1 MAICLYAFSIAYP
14 SYFYGCTDIPG
25 INKYY
30 LSSVLAQ
37 KLLYFTINDSL
48 AYGIKIS
55 RGVVWIGRGARR
67 REVKELGYKN
77 LE

>member
-25 INKYY
+25 INKYC

-37 KLLYFTINDSL
+37 KLLYFTSKDSL
-48 AYGIKIS
+48 AYGIKIIQ
-55 RGVVWIGRGARR
+55 GVVWKERCADR
-67 REVKELGYKN
+67 REV
-77 LE
+77 